1 MLREQL
7 EKSLVGKLGM
17 FHIVLSRTIMPAIGL
32 YIRGRLL
39 TLLLQIDLAYP

>member
-32 YIRGRLL
+32 YIKGRLF
-39 TLLLQIDLAYP
+39 TLLLRIESAYP